1 MQILLMLKRPFILT
15 ALLALGCASAVAQ
28 TRSISSER
36 SAPSKFVPTVGER
49 LNYDVSW
56 ADFITA
62 GELTLETKERRSV
75 DGIDAFHVSAQ
86 AQSVGLVSAV
96 ALKVN
101 DVYESFL
108 NAATLQPFRAEKST
122 RHGKKQD
129 QGSMR
134 LDQQKRT
141 AQLDGGRT
149 IEIPPDTY
157 DIAGLLFAI
166 RAMDLTVGRARE
178 FNLLEEGK
186 LYKISV
192 TPEAREKITTRA
204 GTFETVRIAT
214 KSLSG
219 GRDSNLYNLKMFLTM
234 DARRLPVM
242 LTAEPSWGSIRVQ
255 LTSIVGAK
263 NIK

>member
-1 MQILLMLKRPFILT
+1 MVIAVF
-15 ALLALGCASAVAQ
+15 ALALSSAVAQ
-28 TRSISSER
+28 TRSIKSDR
-36 SAPSKFVPTVGER
+36 SAPVKFVPTVGER

-108 NAATLQPFRAEKST
+108 NAATLMPFRAEKNI
-122 RHGKKQD
+122 RHGKKHD
-129 QGSMR
+129 QGSMT

-141 AQLDGGRT
+141 AQLDDGRT

-157 DIAGLLFAI
+157 DIAGMLFAI
-166 RAMDLTVGRARE
+166 RGMDLTIGRTRQ
-178 FNLLEEGK
+178 FNILEEGK

-192 TPEAREKITTRA
+192 QPEAKEKVTTRA

-214 KSLSG
+214 KNLSG
-219 GRDSNLYNLKMFLTM
+219 GRDSNLYNLKMFLTP

-242 LTAEPSWGSIRVQ
+242 ITAEPSWGSVRVQ
-255 LTSIVGAK
+255 LTSITGVDRAK
-263 NIK
+263 

>member
-1 MQILLMLKRPFILT
+1 MLMLKRT
-15 ALLALGCASAVAQ
+15 CTVVALLALALSSAVAQ
-28 TRSISSER
+28 TRSIKSDR
-36 SAPSKFVPTVGER
+36 SAPVKFVPTVGER

-75 DGIDAFHVSAQ
+75 DGVDAFHVSAQ
-86 AQSVGLVSAV
+86 AQSVGLVSAI

-108 NAATLQPFRAEKST
+108 NAATLMPFRAEKSI
-122 RHGKKQD
+122 RHGKKHD
-129 QGSMR
+129 QGSIR

-141 AQLDGGRT
+141 AQLDDGRT

-157 DIAGLLFAI
+157 DGAGLLFAI
-166 RAMDLTVGRARE
+166 LGMDLTIGRARQ
-178 FNLLEEGK
+178 FNILEEGK

-192 TPEAREKITTRA
+192 QPEAKEKVTTRA

-214 KSLSG
+214 KNLSG
-219 GRDSNLYNLKMFLTM
+219 GRDSNLYNLKIFLTT

-242 LTAEPSWGSIRVQ
+242 ITAEPSWGSVRVQ
-255 LTSIVGAK
+255 LTSISGAAK
-263 NIK
+263 K

>member
-1 MQILLMLKRPFILT
+1 MLKRPFILVAMLLLGSAN
-15 ALLALGCASAVAQ
+15 ALAQ
-28 TRSISSER
+28 SRSITPDR
-36 SAPSKFVPTVGER
+36 SAPVKFAPTVGER

-75 DGIDAFHVSAQ
+75 DGVDAFHVSAQ

-108 NAATLQPFRAEKST
+108 NAATLQPIRAEKNI
-122 RHGKKQD
+122 RHGKKHD
-129 QGSMR
+129 QGSIR

-141 AQLDGGRT
+141 ALLDDGRT

-157 DIAGLLFAI
+157 DIAGLLFAF
-166 RAMDLTVGRARE
+166 RGMDLTIGRARE
-178 FNLLEEGK
+178 FNILDEGK

-192 TPEAREKITTRA
+192 TPEAREKVTTRA

-214 KSLSG
+214 KNLSG
-219 GRDSNLYNLKMFLTM
+219 GRDSNLYNLKMFLTT

-242 LTAEPSWGSIRVQ
+242 LTAEPSWGSVRVQ

-263 NIK
+263 AKQ

>member
-1 MQILLMLKRPFILT
+1 MLMLKRIS
-15 ALLALGCASAVAQ
+15 ALIAILALALSSAVAQ
-28 TRSISSER
+28 TRSIKSDR
-36 SAPSKFVPTVGER
+36 SAPVKFVPTVGER

-75 DGIDAFHVSAQ
+75 DGVDAFHVSAQ
-86 AQSVGLVSAV
+86 AQSVGLVSAI

-108 NAATLQPFRAEKST
+108 NAATLMPFRAEKNI
-122 RHGKKQD
+122 RHGKKHD
-129 QGSMR
+129 QGSMT

-141 AQLDGGRT
+141 AQLDDGRT

-157 DIAGLLFAI
+157 DVAGLLFAI
-166 RAMDLTVGRARE
+166 RGMDLTIGRARQ
-178 FNLLEEGK
+178 FNILEEGK

-192 TPEAREKITTRA
+192 QPEAKEKVTTRA

-214 KSLSG
+214 KNLSG
-219 GRDSNLYNLKMFLTM
+219 GRDSNLYNLKMFLTT

-242 LTAEPSWGSIRVQ
+242 ITAEPSWGSVRVQ
-255 LTSIVGAK
+255 LTSITGAK
-263 NIK
+263 TNK

>member
-1 MQILLMLKRPFILT
+1 
-15 ALLALGCASAVAQ
+15 
-28 TRSISSER
+28 
-36 SAPSKFVPTVGER
+36 
-49 LNYDVSW
+49 VSW

-62 GELTLETKERRSV
+62 GELTLETKDRRSV
-75 DGIDAFHVSAQ
+75 DGVDAFHVSAQ
-86 AQSVGLVSAV
+86 AQSIGLVSVMAM
-96 ALKVN
+96 KVN

-108 NAATLQPFRAEKST
+108 NAATMMPFRAAKSI

-129 QGSMR
+129 QGSMT

-141 AQLDGGRT
+141 ARLDDGRT

-166 RAMDLTVGRARE
+166 RGMDLIVGRTRE
-178 FNLLEEGK
+178 FNILEEGK

-192 TPEAREKITTRA
+192 TPEAKEKVTTRA
-204 GTFETVRIAT
+204 GTFETVRVAT

-219 GRDSNLYNLKMFLTM
+219 GRESSLYNLKMFLTT

-242 LTAEPSWGSIRVQ
+242 LTAEPSWGSVRVQ
-255 LTSIVGAK
+255 LTSIIGPAK
-263 NIK
+263 K

>member
-1 MQILLMLKRPFILT
+1 MLMLKRTIILT
-15 ALLALGCASAVAQ
+15 AISALVAASAIAQ
-28 TRSISSER
+28 PRSITPDR
-36 SAPSKFVPTVGER
+36 NTAAKFVPTVGER

-62 GELTLETKERRSV
+62 GELTLETRERRSV
-75 DGIDAFHVSAQ
+75 DGVDAFHVSAQ

-108 NAATLQPFRAEKST
+108 NASTLMPFRAQKST

-129 QGSMR
+129 QGSVR

-141 AQLDGGRT
+141 AQLDDGRT
-149 IEIPPDTY
+149 IEIPADTY

-166 RAMDLTVGRARE
+166 RGLDLTIGRART
-178 FNLLEEGK
+178 FNILEDGK

-192 TPEAREKITTRA
+192 TPEAREKVTTRA
-204 GTFETVRIAT
+204 GSFETVRIAT

-219 GRDSNLYNLKMFLTM
+219 GRDSNLYNLKMFLTA

-242 LTAEPSWGSIRVQ
+242 ITAEPSWGSVRVQ
-255 LTSIVGAK
+255 VTSIAGPAQK
-263 NIK
+263 

>member
-1 MQILLMLKRPFILT
+1 MLMLKRTFTVI
-15 ALLALGCASAVAQ
+15 ALLALALSSAVAQ
-28 TRSISSER
+28 TRSIKADR
-36 SAPSKFVPTVGER
+36 KAPAKFVPTVGER

-62 GELTLETKERRSV
+62 GELTLETKDRRSV
-75 DGIDAFHVSAQ
+75 DGVDAFHVSAQ
-86 AQSVGLVSAV
+86 AQSVGLVSAI

-108 NAATLQPFRAEKST
+108 NAATLQPFRAEKNI
-122 RHGKKQD
+122 RHGKKHD

-141 AQLDGGRT
+141 AQLDDGRT

-166 RAMDLTVGRARE
+166 RGMELTIGRAQQ
-178 FNLLEEGK
+178 FNILEEGK

-192 TPEAREKITTRA
+192 TPEAKEKVTTRA

-214 KSLSG
+214 KNLSG
-219 GRDSNLYNLKMFLTM
+219 GRDSNLYNLKMFLTS

-242 LTAEPSWGSIRVQ
+242 ITAEPSWGSVRVQ
-255 LTSIVGAK
+255 LTSITGTASK
-263 NIK
+263 